1 VIRFAR
7 GGARGRRR
15 ARSATRTRAEG
26 ARAVIDG
33 DDAGLY
39 DAAARRAR
47 REVDDARARLDR
59 ARD

>member
-1 VIRFAR
+1 M
-7 GGARGRRR
+7 
-15 ARSATRTRAEG
+15 
-26 ARAVIDG
+26 IDG

-47 REVDDARARLDR
+47 READDARARLDR